1 MERLLR
7 LRIRLCFNLAIFFI
21 YLLIIYPACP
31 ARDEKSDDPPARVVA
46 FSFICKKAERS
57 DPTQKGRSVLCLKE
71 ERKKKPEAPPHN
83 SRPLGSSTAPAA
95 AARHLRRL
103 PYQRLELYGAAS
115 TGCCFSLGSGIVLGG
130 HLRRVAGGCARGL
143 FRRCAALAIRGLPA
157 GCAAVH
163 GGRVLSVCA
172 IRRGHA
178 VLSAAHTAEAC
189 TGCTGLG
196 GSGSKGGA
204 ASSERI
210 VTVGGNIRCAVEHIV
225 CIAQGGA
232 AVYGVAAGIGNGKVA
247 VPRQAHGAVCAHAA
261 AIGHIALRSVD
272 GVAHTRAAACILLV
286 FVLVVLLSRRAIDPV
301 VRSAEKQK
309 QFITDA
315 SHELKT
321 PITVISTCLR
331 VLEMETGKQKWIDK
345 AQAQT
350 EKLTALVNALVTL
363 SRMDEGVSPLK
374 MEPFPLSEA
383 VADTAEPFRD
393 LAQSKG
399 HDLVLDI
406 APELTYKGDEYA
418 IRQLVSILLDNAV
431 KYARAG
437 SAITLTLE
445 KTRRGAVLRCR
456 NGSDPIPEDTLA
468 KLFDRFYRADPSRS
482 AATGGFGIGLSIAR
496 GIAEAHKGSICA
508 RMVGEEVEFA
518 AELR

>member
-1 MERLLR
+1 MIRR
-7 LRIRLCFNLAIFFI
+7 LRRRFIRIATLSVTAVM
-21 YLLIIYPACP
+21 LLLTVLLNTANYVSTTRELRDMLQLITSNQGTIPAYRP
-31 ARDEKSDDPPARVVA
+31 AGE
-46 FSFICKKAERS
+46 
-57 DPTQKGRSVLCLKE
+57 
-71 ERKKKPEAPPHN
+71 
-83 SRPLGSSTAPAA
+83 APAA
-95 AARHLRRL
+95 PPKTPQPPRDGSFTAETPYSTRYFVLRYQDDGTLVNADLANIASVTEEDITPYLAAAVAH
-103 PYQRLELYGAAS
+103 S
-115 TGCCFSLGSGIVLGG
+115 TGYGSYGSYRYYVTRTGEGRNMAVFLDSYQQLRAVGLVLLWSL
-130 HLRRVAGGCARGL
+130 
-143 FRRCAALAIRGLPA
+143 AA
-157 GCAAVH
+157 
-163 GGRVLSVCA
+163 
-172 IRRGHA
+172 
-178 VLSAAHTAEAC
+178 
-189 TGCTGLG
+189 
-196 GSGSKGGA
+196 
-204 ASSERI
+204 
-210 VTVGGNIRCAVEHIV
+210 
-225 CIAQGGA
+225 
-232 AVYGVAAGIGNGKVA
+232 
-247 VPRQAHGAVCAHAA
+247 
-261 AIGHIALRSVD
+261 D
-272 GVAHTRAAACILLV
+272 AACILLV
-286 FVLVVLLSRRAIDPV
+286 VVLVVLLSRRAIDPV

-431 KYARAG
+431 KYARAD
-437 SAITLTLE
+437 SPITLTLE

-468 KLFDRFYRADPSRS
+468 KLFDRFYRADPSRN

>member
-1 MERLLR
+1 MIRR
-7 LRIRLCFNLAIFFI
+7 LRRRFIRIATLSVTAVM
-21 YLLIIYPACP
+21 LLLTVLLNTANYVSTTRELRDMLQLISSNQGTIPAYHP
-31 ARDEKSDDPPARVVA
+31 VGE
-46 FSFICKKAERS
+46 
-57 DPTQKGRSVLCLKE
+57 
-71 ERKKKPEAPPHN
+71 
-83 SRPLGSSTAPAA
+83 APAA
-95 AARHLRRL
+95 PPKAPRPPRDGSFTAETPYSTRYFVLRYQDDGTL
-103 PYQRLELYGAAS
+103 VQADLANIASVTEKDITPY
-115 TGCCFSLGSGIVLGG
+115 
-130 HLRRVAGGCARGL
+130 
-143 FRRCAALAIRGLPA
+143 
-157 GCAAVH
+157 
-163 GGRVLSVCA
+163 
-172 IRRGHA
+172 
-178 VLSAAHTAEAC
+178 LSAA
-189 TGCTGLG
+189 
-196 GSGSKGGA
+196 
-204 ASSERI
+204 
-210 VTVGGNIRCAVEHIV
+210 V
-225 CIAQGGA
+225 
-232 AVYGVAAGIGNGKVA
+232 
-247 VPRQAHGAVCAHAA
+247 AHGAGYGSYGSYRYYVTRTGDGRNMAVFLD
-261 AIGHIALRSVD
+261 GYQQLRSV
-272 GVAHTRAAACILLV
+272 GLVLLWSLVADAACILLV

-399 HDLVLDI
+399 HTLVLEI

-431 KYARAG
+431 KYARAD
-437 SAITLTLE
+437 SPITLTLE
-445 KTRRGAVLRCR
+445 KTRRGIALRCR

-468 KLFDRFYRADPSRS
+468 KLFDRFYRADPSRN

-496 GIAEAHKGSICA
+496 SIAEAHRGSIYA

>member
-1 MERLLR
+1 MIKTLRKRFIRIAMLAVTAVLLALCLIVNAANYISVDNSLTNMLQIISNNRGMVPQSPPGGFDKPGTRPEGGFTPETPFSTRYFVLWYDADGTLLR
-7 LRIRLCFNLAIFFI
+7 SDLGKIAAVTEADTAEYLQAAAKHGAGYCWVNGYRCFVTQSEDGGFMAIF
-21 YLLIIYPACP
+21 LDAH
-31 ARDEKSDDPPARVVA
+31 RDLQTVK
-46 FSFICKKAERS
+46 
-57 DPTQKGRSVLCLKE
+57 T
-71 ERKKKPEAPPHN
+71 
-83 SRPLGSSTAPAA
+83 TAWLSLAA
-95 AARHLRRL
+95 M
-103 PYQRLELYGAAS
+103 
-115 TGCCFSLGSGIVLGG
+115 
-130 HLRRVAGGCARGL
+130 L
-143 FRRCAALAIRGLPA
+143 F
-157 GCAAVH
+157 
-163 GGRVLSVCA
+163 
-172 IRRGHA
+172 
-178 VLSAAHTAEAC
+178 
-189 TGCTGLG
+189 
-196 GSGSKGGA
+196 
-204 ASSERI
+204 
-210 VTVGGNIRCAVEHIV
+210 
-225 CIAQGGA
+225 CIAC
-232 AVYGVAAGIGNGKVA
+232 VTLIVI
-247 VPRQAHGAVCAHAA
+247 
-261 AIGHIALRSVD
+261 
-272 GVAHTRAAACILLV
+272 
-286 FVLVVLLSRRAIDPV
+286 LLSRRAIDPIV
-301 VRSAEKQK
+301 KASEMQK

-399 HDLVLDI
+399 HALVLDI

-431 KYARAG
+431 KYARAD
-437 SAITLTLE
+437 SPITLTLE
-445 KTRRGAVLRCR
+445 KTRRGIALRCR

-468 KLFDRFYRADPSRS
+468 KLFDRFYRADPSRN

-496 GIAEAHKGSICA
+496 SIAEAHRGSICA
-508 RMVGEEVEFA
+508 RMAGEEVEFV

>member
-1 MERLLR
+1 MIRR
-7 LRIRLCFNLAIFFI
+7 LRRRFIRIATLSVTAVM
-21 YLLIIYPACP
+21 LLLTVLLNTANYISTTRDLRDMLQLISSNQGTIPSYRPA
-31 ARDEKSDDPPARVVA
+31 
-46 FSFICKKAERS
+46 
-57 DPTQKGRSVLCLKE
+57 G
-71 ERKKKPEAPPHN
+71 EAPATPPKAPEP
-83 SRPLGSSTAPAA
+83 RRDGSFTPETPYSTRYFVLRYQDDGTLVQADLKNIASVTEEDIAPYLAA
-95 AARHLRRL
+95 A
-103 PYQRLELYGAAS
+103 
-115 TGCCFSLGSGIVLGG
+115 V
-130 HLRRVAGGCARGL
+130 
-143 FRRCAALAIRGLPA
+143 
-157 GCAAVH
+157 
-163 GGRVLSVCA
+163 
-172 IRRGHA
+172 
-178 VLSAAHTAEAC
+178 
-189 TGCTGLG
+189 
-196 GSGSKGGA
+196 
-204 ASSERI
+204 
-210 VTVGGNIRCAVEHIV
+210 
-225 CIAQGGA
+225 
-232 AVYGVAAGIGNGKVA
+232 
-247 VPRQAHGAVCAHAA
+247 AHGAGYGSYGSYRFYVTCTGKGRNMAVFLDGYQQLRAA
-261 AIGHIALRSVD
+261 GLVLLWSLAAD
-272 GVAHTRAAACILLV
+272 AACILLV
-286 FVLVVLLSRRAIDPV
+286 FVLVVLLPRRAIDPV

-374 MEPFPLSEA
+374 MELFALSEA
-383 VADTAEPFRD
+383 VADTAESFRD
-393 LAQSKG
+393 FALRSG

-406 APELTYKGDEYA
+406 APDLTYKGDEYA

-431 KYARAG
+431 KYAQAC

-456 NGSDPIPEDTLA
+456 NGSDPLPEEMLA
-468 KLFDRFYRADPSRS
+468 KLFDRFYRADPSRN

-496 GIAEAHKGSICA
+496 GIAEAHRGSICA

>member
-1 MERLLR
+1 MAVFL
-7 LRIRLCFNLAIFFI
+7 
-21 YLLIIYPACP
+21 
-31 ARDEKSDDPPARVVA
+31 D
-46 FSFICKKAERS
+46 
-57 DPTQKGRSVLCLKE
+57 G
-71 ERKKKPEAPPHN
+71 
-83 SRPLGSSTAPAA
+83 
-95 AARHLRRL
+95 
-103 PYQRLELYGAAS
+103 YQ
-115 TGCCFSLGSGIVLGG
+115 
-130 HLRRVAGGCARGL
+130 
-143 FRRCAALAIRGLPA
+143 
-157 GCAAVH
+157 
-163 GGRVLSVCA
+163 
-172 IRRGHA
+172 
-178 VLSAAHTAEAC
+178 
-189 TGCTGLG
+189 
-196 GSGSKGGA
+196 
-204 ASSERI
+204 
-210 VTVGGNIRCAVEHIV
+210 
-225 CIAQGGA
+225 Q
-232 AVYGVAAGIGNGKVA
+232 
-247 VPRQAHGAVCAHAA
+247 
-261 AIGHIALRSVD
+261 LRSVGLVLLWSLAAD
-272 GVAHTRAAACILLV
+272 AACILLV
-286 FVLVVLLSRRAIDPV
+286 VVLVVLLSRRAIDPV

-406 APELTYKGDEYA
+406 APELTYRGDEYA

-431 KYARAG
+431 KYARAD
-437 SAITLTLE
+437 SPITLTLE
-445 KTRRGAVLRCR
+445 KTRRGIALRCR
-456 NGSDPIPEDTLA
+456 NGSDPIPEDTLT

-496 GIAEAHKGSICA
+496 SIAEAHRGSICA

>member
-1 MERLLR
+1 MIRR
-7 LRIRLCFNLAIFFI
+7 LRRRFIRIATLSVTAVM
-21 YLLIIYPACP
+21 LLLTLLLNTANYVSTTRELRDMLQLISSNQGIIPAYRP
-31 ARDEKSDDPPARVVA
+31 A
-46 FSFICKKAERS
+46 
-57 DPTQKGRSVLCLKE
+57 G
-71 ERKKKPEAPPHN
+71 EAPATPPKAPQPPRDGN
-83 SRPLGSSTAPAA
+83 FTAETPYSTRYFVLRYQDDGTLVKADLQNIASVTEENITPYLAA
-95 AARHLRRL
+95 A
-103 PYQRLELYGAAS
+103 
-115 TGCCFSLGSGIVLGG
+115 V
-130 HLRRVAGGCARGL
+130 
-143 FRRCAALAIRGLPA
+143 
-157 GCAAVH
+157 
-163 GGRVLSVCA
+163 
-172 IRRGHA
+172 
-178 VLSAAHTAEAC
+178 
-189 TGCTGLG
+189 
-196 GSGSKGGA
+196 
-204 ASSERI
+204 
-210 VTVGGNIRCAVEHIV
+210 
-225 CIAQGGA
+225 
-232 AVYGVAAGIGNGKVA
+232 
-247 VPRQAHGAVCAHAA
+247 AHGAGYGSYGSYRYYVTRTGEGRNMAVFLD
-261 AIGHIALRSVD
+261 GYQQLRSVGLVLLWSLAAD
-272 GVAHTRAAACILLV
+272 AACILLV
-286 FVLVVLLSRRAIDPV
+286 VVLVVLLSRRAIDPV

-431 KYARAG
+431 KYARAD
-437 SAITLTLE
+437 SPITLTLE
-445 KTRRGAVLRCR
+445 KNRRGIALRCR
-456 NGSDPIPEDTLA
+456 NGSDPIPEDTLT

-496 GIAEAHKGSICA
+496 SIAEAHRGSICA
-508 RMVGEEVEFA
+508 RMAGEEVEFA

>member
-1 MERLLR
+1 MIRR
-7 LRIRLCFNLAIFFI
+7 LRRRFIRIATLSVTAVM
-21 YLLIIYPACP
+21 LLLTVLLNTANYVSTTRELRDMLQLITSNQGTIPAYHP
-31 ARDEKSDDPPARVVA
+31 VGE
-46 FSFICKKAERS
+46 
-57 DPTQKGRSVLCLKE
+57 
-71 ERKKKPEAPPHN
+71 
-83 SRPLGSSTAPAA
+83 APAA
-95 AARHLRRL
+95 PPKAPRPPRDGSFTAETPYSTRYFVLRYQDDGTL
-103 PYQRLELYGAAS
+103 VQADLANIASVTEKDITPY
-115 TGCCFSLGSGIVLGG
+115 
-130 HLRRVAGGCARGL
+130 
-143 FRRCAALAIRGLPA
+143 
-157 GCAAVH
+157 
-163 GGRVLSVCA
+163 
-172 IRRGHA
+172 
-178 VLSAAHTAEAC
+178 LSAA
-189 TGCTGLG
+189 
-196 GSGSKGGA
+196 
-204 ASSERI
+204 
-210 VTVGGNIRCAVEHIV
+210 V
-225 CIAQGGA
+225 
-232 AVYGVAAGIGNGKVA
+232 
-247 VPRQAHGAVCAHAA
+247 AHGAGYGSYGSYRYYVTRTGDGRNMAVFLD
-261 AIGHIALRSVD
+261 GYQQLRSV
-272 GVAHTRAAACILLV
+272 GLVLLWSLVADAACILLV

-399 HDLVLDI
+399 HTLVLEI

-431 KYARAG
+431 KYARAD
-437 SAITLTLE
+437 SPITLTLE
-445 KTRRGAVLRCR
+445 KTRRGIALRCR

-468 KLFDRFYRADPSRS
+468 KLFDRFYRADPSRN

-496 GIAEAHKGSICA
+496 SIAEAHRGSICA
-508 RMVGEEVEFA
+508 RMAGEEVEFV

>member
-1 MERLLR
+1 MIRR
-7 LRIRLCFNLAIFFI
+7 LRRRFIRIATLSVTAVM
-21 YLLIIYPACP
+21 LLLTVLLNTANYVSTTRELRDMLQLISSNQGTIPAYHP
-31 ARDEKSDDPPARVVA
+31 VGE
-46 FSFICKKAERS
+46 
-57 DPTQKGRSVLCLKE
+57 
-71 ERKKKPEAPPHN
+71 
-83 SRPLGSSTAPAA
+83 APAA
-95 AARHLRRL
+95 PPKAPRPPRDGSFTAETPYSTRYFVLRYQDDGTL
-103 PYQRLELYGAAS
+103 VQADLANIASVTEKDITPY
-115 TGCCFSLGSGIVLGG
+115 
-130 HLRRVAGGCARGL
+130 
-143 FRRCAALAIRGLPA
+143 
-157 GCAAVH
+157 
-163 GGRVLSVCA
+163 
-172 IRRGHA
+172 
-178 VLSAAHTAEAC
+178 LSAA
-189 TGCTGLG
+189 
-196 GSGSKGGA
+196 
-204 ASSERI
+204 
-210 VTVGGNIRCAVEHIV
+210 V
-225 CIAQGGA
+225 
-232 AVYGVAAGIGNGKVA
+232 
-247 VPRQAHGAVCAHAA
+247 AHGAGYGSYGSYRYYVTRTGDGRNMAVFLD
-261 AIGHIALRSVD
+261 GYQQLRSV
-272 GVAHTRAAACILLV
+272 GLVLLWSLVADAACILLV

-399 HDLVLDI
+399 HTLVLEI

-431 KYARAG
+431 KYARAD
-437 SAITLTLE
+437 SPITLTLE
-445 KTRRGAVLRCR
+445 KTRRGIALRCR

-468 KLFDRFYRADPSRS
+468 KLFDRFYRADPSRN

-496 GIAEAHKGSICA
+496 SIAEAHRGSICA
-508 RMVGEEVEFA
+508 RMAGEEVEFV

>member
-1 MERLLR
+1 MSQPIQNCFERYEKKYFLAPVGQKALLQIIVPYIKMDFYGKYTICNLYYDTPDWR
-7 LRIRLCFNLAIFFI
+7 LIRASLAKPV
-21 YLLIIYPACP
+21 YKEKLRVRSYGVPAP
-31 ARDEKSDDPPARVVA
+31 DGKV
-46 FSFICKKAERS
+46 FAE
-57 DPTQKGRSVLCLKE
+57 L
-71 ERKKKPEAPPHN
+71 KKKYK
-83 SRPLGSSTAPAA
+83 GVVYK
-95 AARHLRRL
+95 RR
-103 PYQRLELYGAAS
+103 
-115 TGCCFSLGSGIVLGG
+115 
-130 HLRRVAGGCARGL
+130 
-143 FRRCAALAIRGLPA
+143 
-157 GCAAVH
+157 
-163 GGRVLSVCA
+163 
-172 IRRGHA
+172 
-178 VLSAAHTAEAC
+178 
-189 TGCTGLG
+189 
-196 GSGSKGGA
+196 
-204 ASSERI
+204 
-210 VTVGGNIRCAVEHIV
+210 
-225 CIAQGGA
+225 
-232 AVYGVAAGIGNGKVA
+232 
-247 VPRQAHGAVCAHAA
+247 
-261 AIGHIALRSVD
+261 
-272 GVAHTRAAACILLV
+272 
-286 FVLVVLLSRRAIDPV
+286 
-301 VRSAEKQK
+301 
-309 QFITDA
+309 ITDA

-374 MEPFPLSEA
+374 MKPFPLSEA
-383 VADTAEPFRD
+383 VADTAEPFRN

-418 IRQLVSILLDNAV
+418 IRQLVSILLNNAV

-445 KTRRGAVLRCR
+445 KTRRGITLRCR

-468 KLFDRFYRADPSRS
+468 KLFDLFYRADPARN

-496 GIAEAHKGSICA
+496 SIAEAHKGSICA

>member
-1 MERLLR
+1 MIRR
-7 LRIRLCFNLAIFFI
+7 LRRRFIRIATLSVTAVM
-21 YLLIIYPACP
+21 LLLTLLLNTANYVSTTRELRDMLQLISSNQGTIPAYHP
-31 ARDEKSDDPPARVVA
+31 VGE
-46 FSFICKKAERS
+46 
-57 DPTQKGRSVLCLKE
+57 
-71 ERKKKPEAPPHN
+71 
-83 SRPLGSSTAPAA
+83 APAA
-95 AARHLRRL
+95 PPKAPRPPRDGSFTAETPYSTRYFVLRYQDDGTL
-103 PYQRLELYGAAS
+103 VQADLANIASVTEKDITPY
-115 TGCCFSLGSGIVLGG
+115 
-130 HLRRVAGGCARGL
+130 
-143 FRRCAALAIRGLPA
+143 
-157 GCAAVH
+157 
-163 GGRVLSVCA
+163 
-172 IRRGHA
+172 
-178 VLSAAHTAEAC
+178 LSAA
-189 TGCTGLG
+189 
-196 GSGSKGGA
+196 
-204 ASSERI
+204 
-210 VTVGGNIRCAVEHIV
+210 V
-225 CIAQGGA
+225 
-232 AVYGVAAGIGNGKVA
+232 
-247 VPRQAHGAVCAHAA
+247 AHGAGYGSYGSYRYYVTRTGDGRNMAVFLD
-261 AIGHIALRSVD
+261 GYQQLRSV
-272 GVAHTRAAACILLV
+272 GLVLLWSLVADAACILLV

-399 HDLVLDI
+399 HTLVLEI

-431 KYARAG
+431 KYARAD
-437 SAITLTLE
+437 SPITLTLE
-445 KTRRGAVLRCR
+445 KTRRGIALRCR

-468 KLFDRFYRADPSRS
+468 KLFDRFYRADPSRN

-496 GIAEAHKGSICA
+496 SIAEAHRGSICA
-508 RMVGEEVEFA
+508 RMAGEEVEFV

>member
-1 MERLLR
+1 MIRR
-7 LRIRLCFNLAIFFI
+7 LRRRFIRIATLSVTAVM
-21 YLLIIYPACP
+21 LLLTVLLNTANYVSTTRELRDMLQLITSNQGTIPAYHP
-31 ARDEKSDDPPARVVA
+31 AGEAPSDPPKAPKPPRDG
-46 FSFICKKAERS
+46 SFTAETPYSTRYFVLRYQ
-57 DPTQKGRSVLCLKE
+57 DDGTLVQADLKNIASVTE
-71 ERKKKPEAPPHN
+71 EDI
-83 SRPLGSSTAPAA
+83 T
-95 AARHLRRL
+95 
-103 PYQRLELYGAAS
+103 PY
-115 TGCCFSLGSGIVLGG
+115 
-130 HLRRVAGGCARGL
+130 
-143 FRRCAALAIRGLPA
+143 
-157 GCAAVH
+157 
-163 GGRVLSVCA
+163 
-172 IRRGHA
+172 
-178 VLSAAHTAEAC
+178 LSAA
-189 TGCTGLG
+189 
-196 GSGSKGGA
+196 
-204 ASSERI
+204 
-210 VTVGGNIRCAVEHIV
+210 V
-225 CIAQGGA
+225 
-232 AVYGVAAGIGNGKVA
+232 
-247 VPRQAHGAVCAHAA
+247 AHGAGYGSYGSYRYYVTRTGDGRNMAVFLDGYQQLRAVGLVLLWSLAA
-261 AIGHIALRSVD
+261 D
-272 GVAHTRAAACILLV
+272 AACILLV

-399 HDLVLDI
+399 HSLVLDI

-431 KYARAG
+431 KYAQAD
-437 SAITLTLE
+437 SPITLTLE
-445 KTRRGAVLRCR
+445 KTRRGIALRCR

-468 KLFDRFYRADPSRS
+468 KLFDRFYRADPSRN

-496 GIAEAHKGSICA
+496 SIAEAHRGSIYA

>member
-1 MERLLR
+1 MIRR
-7 LRIRLCFNLAIFFI
+7 LRRRFIRIATLSVTAVMLLLTLLLNTANYISTTRELRDML
-21 YLLIIYPACP
+21 LLISSNQGTIPAYRP
-31 ARDEKSDDPPARVVA
+31 AGD
-46 FSFICKKAERS
+46 
-57 DPTQKGRSVLCLKE
+57 
-71 ERKKKPEAPPHN
+71 
-83 SRPLGSSTAPAA
+83 APAA
-95 AARHLRRL
+95 PPQKPEPPQDGSFTPETPYSTRYFVLRYQDDGTL
-103 PYQRLELYGAAS
+103 VQADLQNIASVTEEDIMPY
-115 TGCCFSLGSGIVLGG
+115 
-130 HLRRVAGGCARGL
+130 
-143 FRRCAALAIRGLPA
+143 LA
-157 GCAAVH
+157 
-163 GGRVLSVCA
+163 
-172 IRRGHA
+172 
-178 VLSAAHTAEAC
+178 
-189 TGCTGLG
+189 
-196 GSGSKGGA
+196 
-204 ASSERI
+204 
-210 VTVGGNIRCAVEHIV
+210 
-225 CIAQGGA
+225 
-232 AVYGVAAGIGNGKVA
+232 VA
-247 VPRQAHGAVCAHAA
+247 VAHGAGYGSYGSYRYYVTRTGEGRNMAVFLD
-261 AIGHIALRSVD
+261 GYQQLRSVGLVLLWSLAAD
-272 GVAHTRAAACILLV
+272 AACILLV

-383 VADTAEPFRD
+383 VVDTAEPFRD

-399 HDLVLDI
+399 HALVLDI

-431 KYARAG
+431 KYARAD
-437 SAITLTLE
+437 SPITLTLE
-445 KTRRGAVLRCR
+445 KTRRGVTLRCR
-456 NGSDPIPEDTLA
+456 NGSDPIPEETLA
-468 KLFDRFYRADPSRS
+468 KLFDRFYRTDPSRN

-496 GIAEAHKGSICA
+496 SIAEAHRGSICA
-508 RMVGEEVEFA
+508 RMAGEEVEFA

>member
-1 MERLLR
+1 MIRR
-7 LRIRLCFNLAIFFI
+7 LRRRFIRIATLSVTAVM
-21 YLLIIYPACP
+21 LLLTVLLNTANYVSTTRELRDMLQLISSNQGTIPAYHP
-31 ARDEKSDDPPARVVA
+31 VGE
-46 FSFICKKAERS
+46 
-57 DPTQKGRSVLCLKE
+57 
-71 ERKKKPEAPPHN
+71 
-83 SRPLGSSTAPAA
+83 APAA
-95 AARHLRRL
+95 PPKAPRPPRDGSFTAETPYSTRYFVLRYQDDGTL
-103 PYQRLELYGAAS
+103 VQADLANIASVTEKDITPY
-115 TGCCFSLGSGIVLGG
+115 
-130 HLRRVAGGCARGL
+130 
-143 FRRCAALAIRGLPA
+143 
-157 GCAAVH
+157 
-163 GGRVLSVCA
+163 
-172 IRRGHA
+172 
-178 VLSAAHTAEAC
+178 LSAA
-189 TGCTGLG
+189 
-196 GSGSKGGA
+196 
-204 ASSERI
+204 
-210 VTVGGNIRCAVEHIV
+210 V
-225 CIAQGGA
+225 
-232 AVYGVAAGIGNGKVA
+232 
-247 VPRQAHGAVCAHAA
+247 AHGAGYGSYGSYRYYVTRTGDGRNMAVFLDGYQQLRAVGLVLLWSLAA
-261 AIGHIALRSVD
+261 D
-272 GVAHTRAAACILLV
+272 AACILLV

-399 HDLVLDI
+399 HTLVLEI

-431 KYARAG
+431 KYARAD
-437 SAITLTLE
+437 SPITLTLE
-445 KTRRGAVLRCR
+445 KTRRGIALRCR

-468 KLFDRFYRADPSRS
+468 KLFDRFYRADPSRN

-496 GIAEAHKGSICA
+496 SIAEAHRGSICA
-508 RMVGEEVEFA
+508 RMAGEEVEFV

>member
-1 MERLLR
+1 MIRR
-7 LRIRLCFNLAIFFI
+7 LRRRFIRIATLSVTAVM
-21 YLLIIYPACP
+21 LLLTLLLNTANYISTTTDLRDMLQLISSNQGTIPPYRPAG
-31 ARDEKSDDPPARVVA
+31 E
-46 FSFICKKAERS
+46 
-57 DPTQKGRSVLCLKE
+57 
-71 ERKKKPEAPPHN
+71 
-83 SRPLGSSTAPAA
+83 APAA
-95 AARHLRRL
+95 PPKAPEPPRDGSFTPET
-103 PYQRLELYGAAS
+103 PYSTRYFVLWFRQDGTLVQADLKNIAS
-115 TGCCFSLGSGIVLGG
+115 VT
-130 HLRRVAGGCARGL
+130 RED
-143 FRRCAALAIRGLPA
+143 LAPY
-157 GCAAVH
+157 
-163 GGRVLSVCA
+163 
-172 IRRGHA
+172 
-178 VLSAAHTAEAC
+178 LSAAVDHGEGYGSYGSYRYYVTS
-189 TGCTGLG
+189 TGDGCSMAVFLDGYQQLRAVGLVG
-196 GSGSKGGA
+196 LWSLA
-204 ASSERI
+204 A
-210 VTVGGNIRCAVEHIV
+210 
-225 CIAQGGA
+225 
-232 AVYGVAAGIGNGKVA
+232 
-247 VPRQAHGAVCAHAA
+247 
-261 AIGHIALRSVD
+261 D
-272 GVAHTRAAACILLV
+272 AACILLV
-286 FVLVVLLSRRAIDPV
+286 VVLVVLLSRRAIDPV

-406 APELTYKGDEYA
+406 APELTYKGDEYT

-431 KYARAG
+431 KYARAD
-437 SAITLTLE
+437 SPITLTLE
-445 KTRRGAVLRCR
+445 KTRRGIALRCR

-468 KLFDRFYRADPSRS
+468 KLFDRFYRADPSRN

-496 GIAEAHKGSICA
+496 SIAEAHRGSICA
-508 RMVGEEVEFA
+508 RMAGEEVEFA

>member
-1 MERLLR
+1 MIRR
-7 LRIRLCFNLAIFFI
+7 LRRRFIRIATLSVTAVM
-21 YLLIIYPACP
+21 LLLTVLLNTANYVSTTRELRDMLQLITSNQGTIPAYRP
-31 ARDEKSDDPPARVVA
+31 A
-46 FSFICKKAERS
+46 
-57 DPTQKGRSVLCLKE
+57 G
-71 ERKKKPEAPPHN
+71 EAPSAPPKTPQPP
-83 SRPLGSSTAPAA
+83 RDGSFTAETPYST
-95 AARHLRRL
+95 RYFVLRYQDDGTL
-103 PYQRLELYGAAS
+103 VQADLANIASVTKEDITPY
-115 TGCCFSLGSGIVLGG
+115 
-130 HLRRVAGGCARGL
+130 
-143 FRRCAALAIRGLPA
+143 
-157 GCAAVH
+157 
-163 GGRVLSVCA
+163 
-172 IRRGHA
+172 
-178 VLSAAHTAEAC
+178 LSAA
-189 TGCTGLG
+189 
-196 GSGSKGGA
+196 
-204 ASSERI
+204 
-210 VTVGGNIRCAVEHIV
+210 V
-225 CIAQGGA
+225 
-232 AVYGVAAGIGNGKVA
+232 
-247 VPRQAHGAVCAHAA
+247 AHGAGYGSYGSYRYYVTRTGEGRNMAVFLDGYQQLRAVGLVLLWSLAA
-261 AIGHIALRSVD
+261 D
-272 GVAHTRAAACILLV
+272 AACILLV

-345 AQAQT
+345 AQTQT

-374 MEPFPLSEA
+374 MELFPLSEA

-406 APELTYKGDEYA
+406 APDVTYKGDEYA

-445 KTRRGAVLRCR
+445 KTRRGITLRCR

-468 KLFDRFYRADPSRS
+468 KLFDRFYRADPSRN

>member
-1 MERLLR
+1 MIRR
-7 LRIRLCFNLAIFFI
+7 LRRRFIRIATLSVTAVM
-21 YLLIIYPACP
+21 LLLTLLLNTANYVSTTRELRDMLQLISSNQGIIPAYRP
-31 ARDEKSDDPPARVVA
+31 A
-46 FSFICKKAERS
+46 
-57 DPTQKGRSVLCLKE
+57 G
-71 ERKKKPEAPPHN
+71 EAPATPPKAPQPPRDGN
-83 SRPLGSSTAPAA
+83 FTAETPYSTRYFVLRYQDDGTLVKADLQNIASVTEEDITPYLAA
-95 AARHLRRL
+95 A
-103 PYQRLELYGAAS
+103 
-115 TGCCFSLGSGIVLGG
+115 V
-130 HLRRVAGGCARGL
+130 
-143 FRRCAALAIRGLPA
+143 
-157 GCAAVH
+157 
-163 GGRVLSVCA
+163 
-172 IRRGHA
+172 
-178 VLSAAHTAEAC
+178 
-189 TGCTGLG
+189 
-196 GSGSKGGA
+196 
-204 ASSERI
+204 
-210 VTVGGNIRCAVEHIV
+210 
-225 CIAQGGA
+225 
-232 AVYGVAAGIGNGKVA
+232 
-247 VPRQAHGAVCAHAA
+247 AHGAGYGSYGSYRYYVTRTGEGRNMAVFLDSYQQ
-261 AIGHIALRSVD
+261 LRSVGLVLLWSLAAD
-272 GVAHTRAAACILLV
+272 AACILLV
-286 FVLVVLLSRRAIDPV
+286 VVLVVLLSRRAIDPV

-431 KYARAG
+431 KYARAD
-437 SAITLTLE
+437 SPITLTLE
-445 KTRRGAVLRCR
+445 KNRRGIALRCR
-456 NGSDPIPEDTLA
+456 NGSDPIPEDTLT

-496 GIAEAHKGSICA
+496 SIAEAHRGSICA
-508 RMVGEEVEFA
+508 RMAGEEVEFA

>member
-1 MERLLR
+1 MIRR
-7 LRIRLCFNLAIFFI
+7 LRRRFIRIATLSVTAVMLLLTLLLNTANYISTTRELRDML
-21 YLLIIYPACP
+21 LLISSNQGTIPAYRP
-31 ARDEKSDDPPARVVA
+31 AGD
-46 FSFICKKAERS
+46 
-57 DPTQKGRSVLCLKE
+57 
-71 ERKKKPEAPPHN
+71 
-83 SRPLGSSTAPAA
+83 APAA
-95 AARHLRRL
+95 PPQKPEPPQDGSFTPETPYSTRYFVLRYQDDGTL
-103 PYQRLELYGAAS
+103 VKADLENIASVTGDELAPY
-115 TGCCFSLGSGIVLGG
+115 
-130 HLRRVAGGCARGL
+130 
-143 FRRCAALAIRGLPA
+143 LA
-157 GCAAVH
+157 AAV
-163 GGRVLSVCA
+163 
-172 IRRGHA
+172 
-178 VLSAAHTAEAC
+178 
-189 TGCTGLG
+189 
-196 GSGSKGGA
+196 
-204 ASSERI
+204 
-210 VTVGGNIRCAVEHIV
+210 
-225 CIAQGGA
+225 
-232 AVYGVAAGIGNGKVA
+232 
-247 VPRQAHGAVCAHAA
+247 AHGAGYGSYGSYRYYVTRTGEGRNMAVFLDGYQQLRAVGLVLLWSLAA
-261 AIGHIALRSVD
+261 DV
-272 GVAHTRAAACILLV
+272 VCILLV
-286 FVLVVLLSRRAIDPV
+286 VVLVVLLSRRAIDPV

-383 VADTAEPFRD
+383 VADTAEPFWD
-393 LAQSKG
+393 LAQSEG
-399 HDLVLDI
+399 HSLVLAI
-406 APELTYKGDEYA
+406 APNLTYKGDEYA

-445 KTRRGAVLRCR
+445 KTRRGSALRCR
-456 NGSDPIPEDTLA
+456 NGRAPIPEDTLA
-468 KLFDRFYRADPSRS
+468 KLFDRFYRADPSRN

-496 GIAEAHKGSICA
+496 GIAEAHRGSICA